1 MQWLIPFEILLYVRH
16 CGKCITRVFPPV
28 TSPPPVPL
36 NPVTSEGH
44 GSQRMQDFP
53 KGWRGHS
60 PAQGNEYILPVL
72 WCVIEGWL

>member
-1 MQWLIPFEILLYVRH
+1 MSGTVA
-16 CGKCITRVFPPV
+16 RVSPV
-28 TSPPPVPL
+28 YSHLSPHPPPAVPL